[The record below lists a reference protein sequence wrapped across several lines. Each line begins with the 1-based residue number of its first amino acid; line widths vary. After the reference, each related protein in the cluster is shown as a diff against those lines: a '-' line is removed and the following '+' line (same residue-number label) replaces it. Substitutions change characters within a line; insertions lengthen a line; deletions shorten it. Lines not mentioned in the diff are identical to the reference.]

1 MKAIANEFYMN
12 QTESY
17 ESVAIVGREACK
29 GGKVSLSD
37 FKGRRSCHGGY
48 LTAVG
53 WNYPVKYISSF
64 YQSRRL
70 NDWEIITD
78 FFSAV
83 CAPSDFNR
91 MGLCHGCANKNDSCF
106 SNGPYS
112 GNSGAFRCLVE
123 HAGDI
128 AFVKDDTPILYAKEG
143 PYNQTWSTKL
153 ANEFMYLCPKG
164 GCREINGYP
173 GDCILGTVPANVI
186 MARNSISNKKKSII
200 LNTLLNASWADALYS
215 EKNSQGHLLS
225 SSTQGLAEIKQLTR
239 SYLGLSASISK
250 TIQQWNDDKVKI
262 AASNRKSVPDAS
274 YAKLLNLPSR
284 CLLAISWIIT
294 IYAAEIYHVMARKF

>member
-17 ESVAIVGREACK
+17 ASVAIVNREACE

-64 YQSRRL
+64 YQSRHM
-70 NDWEIITD
+70 NDGEIITD

-83 CAPSDFNR
+83 CAPSDFNG
-91 MGLCHGCANKNDSCF
+91 MGLCHGCANKNNSCF

-143 PYNQTWSTKL
+143 PYNQIWSTKL

-173 GDCILGTVPANVI
+173 GDCI
-186 MARNSISNKKKSII
+186 
-200 LNTLLNASWADALYS
+200 
-215 EKNSQGHLLS
+215 
-225 SSTQGLAEIKQLTR
+225 TQGLAEIKQLTR
-239 SYLGLSASISK
+239 SYLGLSAPISK

-262 AASNRKSVPDAS
+262 AASNTKSVPG
-274 YAKLLNLPSR
+274 
-284 CLLAISWIIT
+284 
-294 IYAAEIYHVMARKF
+294 V